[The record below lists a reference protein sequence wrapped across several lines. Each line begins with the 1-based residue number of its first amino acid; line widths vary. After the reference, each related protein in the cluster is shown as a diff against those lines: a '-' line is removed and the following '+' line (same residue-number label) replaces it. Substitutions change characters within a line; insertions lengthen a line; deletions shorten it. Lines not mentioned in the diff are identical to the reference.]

1 MVKLSECLRP
11 VGGEAQSNAQDA
23 RVLALGLGLGFR
35 VLVLGLVLGFGLGFT
50 FGFGYHS
57 PVYKP

>member
-11 VGGEAQSNAQDA
+11 VGGEVQSRAQDA

-35 VLVLGLVLGFGLGFT
+35 VLVLGLVWVFLVLGLVSGFG
-50 FGFGYHS
+50 
-57 PVYKP
+57 